1 MRLRTHMAALALACV
16 AAGGGATSAAHAQ
29 SRPPD
34 AQDPAA
40 PRAVQV
46 TPQPGAGSPD
56 APTPPPA
63 NPNDERRRA
72 IELYRAQFG
81 GQLTKATYLGVST
94 SPVPGALRQHLGLP
108 EGLGLVVDFVEPD
121 SPAQKAGLKQY
132 DILTRLD
139 DQILVNAQQLA
150 VVVRTHK
157 AGDEVKLKL
166 IRGGKE
172 QSLSAKL
179 VEKEVKPIGD
189 LFGGLYGVGPLE
201 GDDTELQR
209 SLIERMRDRR
219 NRREGEPPRPEGGSD
234 RRDGPRGVTVNGDRT
249 VMVWRDNDMSLTLSR
264 RGPEHRHLVVTDNSG
279 KTIFDGNPDDEKER
293 KKLPPNVAE
302 KLKQMESKLPP
313 GGDKGDGPQSREFR
327 NNREF
332 KHEGSVN
339 ANRNQGDQKE
349 EENEAEQES
358 EDESPRGSAGG
369 SPIGNNDVL
378 SIELRGVHGPGTS
391 TVKSARVRDGRV
403 NLPMVAPVKCA
414 GLTEDE
420 LEKQIVQAYAKVAP
434 VSVQVK
440 RVAQADGKDA
450 KDDPQKH

>member
-1 MRLRTHMAALALACV
+1 MAALALACV
-16 AAGGGATSAAHAQ
+16 AAGGGATSAALAQ
-29 SRPPD
+29 NPPD
-34 AQDPAA
+34 SPEKPDRPA

-46 TPQPGAGSPD
+46 MPQPAPGSPD

-132 DILTRLD
+132 DILTKLD

-157 AGDEVKLKL
+157 SGDEVKIKL

-189 LFGGLYGVGPLE
+189 LFGGWAGPLE
-201 GDDTELQR
+201 ADEQDLQR
-209 SLIERMRDRR
+209 SLMERMRDRR
-219 NRREGEPPRPEGGSD
+219 NRGEGQPPRPGGGAD
-234 RRDGPRGVTVNGDRT
+234 RRDGPRGAAVNGDRT
-249 VMVWRDNDMSLTLSR
+249 MMVWRDNDMTLTLSR
-264 RGPEHRHLVVTDNSG
+264 RGPEHRHLVVTDKSG
-279 KTIFDGNPDDEKER
+279 KTIFDGDLDDQDQR
-293 KKLPPNVAE
+293 AKLPPNVAE
-302 KLKQMESKLPP
+302 KLRQMESKLPP
-313 GGDKGDGPQSREFR
+313 EAKGGGGPQSRELR

-332 KHEGSVN
+332 KLEGSAHFN
-339 ANRNQGDQKE
+339 GNQDVERQE
-349 EENEAEQES
+349 EIEIERDAA
-358 EDESPRGSAGG
+358 DDAPRGSADR
-369 SPIGNNDVL
+369 SPIGDNDVL

-391 TVKSARVRDGRV
+391 TVKAARVRDGRV
-403 NLPMVAPVKCA
+403 NLPMVAPVQCA
-414 GLTEDE
+414 GLTEDQ
-420 LEKQIVQAYAKVAP
+420 LEKQIVQAYAKVNP
-434 VSVQVK
+434 SVSVQVK
-440 RVAQADGKDA
+440 RVARMDGKDA
-450 KDDPQKH
+450 KDDPHKP

>member
-1 MRLRTHMAALALACV
+1 M
-16 AAGGGATSAAHAQ
+16 
-29 SRPPD
+29 
-34 AQDPAA
+34 
-40 PRAVQV
+40 
-46 TPQPGAGSPD
+46 PQPAPGSPD

-132 DILTRLD
+132 DILTKLD

-157 AGDEVKLKL
+157 AGDEIKLKL

-172 QSLSAKL
+172 QSLTAKL
-179 VEKEVKPIGD
+179 VEKEVKSIGD

-201 GDDTELQR
+201 GDDAELQR
-209 SLIERMRDRR
+209 SVIERMRERR
-219 NRREGEPPRPEGGSD
+219 NRGDGQPPRPEGGAD
-234 RRDGPRGVTVNGDRT
+234 RREGPRGVTVNGDRT
-249 VMVWRDNDMSLTLSR
+249 MMVWRDNDMTLTLSR
-264 RGPEHRHLVVTDNSG
+264 RPGQDGRHLVVTDKSG
-279 KTIFDGNPDDEKER
+279 KTIFDGNLDDEKER
-293 KKLPPNVAE
+293 KKLPPNVLD
-302 KLKQMESKLPP
+302 KLKQMEAKLPP
-313 GGDKGDGPQSREFR
+313 AADKGDGPQSREFR

-332 KHEGSVN
+332 RFEGSVN
-339 ANRNQGDQKE
+339 VNRNNRG
-349 EENEAEQES
+349 EQEEQVETEEGA
-358 EDESPRGSAGG
+358 EDESSRGSADRP
-369 SPIGNNDVL
+369 PIGNNDVL

-391 TVKSARVRDGRV
+391 TVKAARVRDGRV
-403 NLPMVAPVKCA
+403 NLPMVAPVKCV

-440 RVAQADGKDA
+440 RVAHAEG
-450 KDDPQKH
+450 KDDPHKH